1 MPRRLGSV
9 GAVCRRALLCVLLGL
24 SAGALG
30 CWPAGTL
37 SPTVEPQASALLP
50 AAEATASPTPAL
62 PTPTPPPATAE
73 PADTQTPPSEA
84 ALPTAEPSPTPE
96 GAAVEGPALALSA
109 NPEDDLLFR
118 VTTAD
123 ASRIYYYG
131 LEAEGTM
138 ELTHIVLDDGTGD
151 LATILYDGRLLPVQ
165 WILPGL
171 TAAVYPPPE
180 GYEPEGQPG
189 SWFDP
194 HAALHVVLDSG
205 EESTLTADIWPGD
218 LAALVAEMEAA
229 TGLSFDGART
239 FLSSHD
245 VDDWDEL
252 VALTRAGGPDQPL
265 YIAAAAGLSS
275 AAAALSLER
284 AATTSSAARVA
295 GLAAPARTIWRP
307 VIQVGAGVLG
317 GVLAGEI
324 AEALDPEGGP
334 SVEVLLCRGAAKYGL
349 CHYLFFYRDQ
359 VGACVSFCR
368 TSLRCF
374 TDICMPMTI
383 SADLA
388 MHMRNALAR

>member
-1 MPRRLGSV
+1 MPGRPTSV
-9 GAVCRRALLCVLLGL
+9 GAVCWRALCVLLAL
-24 SAGALG
+24 SVGALG
-30 CWPAGTL
+30 CWPAATRQ
-37 SPTVEPQASALLP
+37 TVEPQASAPPP
-50 AAEATASPTPAL
+50 AAGITASPVPAL
-62 PTPTPPPATAE
+62 STHTPLPPTAQPAETETPPTRPE
-73 PADTQTPPSEA
+73 P
-84 ALPTAEPSPTPE
+84 PTAEASPTSEVTP
-96 GAAVEGPALALSA
+96 VEGPAFALSA

-123 ASRIYYYG
+123 GRRIYYCG
-131 LEAEGTM
+131 FEADGAM
-138 ELTHIVLDDGTGD
+138 ELTHVVLDDGTGD

-171 TAAVYPPPE
+171 TTAVYPPPE
-180 GYEPEGQPG
+180 GYEAQDDLG

-194 HAALHVVLDSG
+194 HAAFHVVLDRG
-205 EESTLTADIWPGD
+205 EEGTLTADIWPGD

-229 TGLSFDGART
+229 TDRSFDGART
-239 FLSSHD
+239 FLGSHD
-245 VDDWDEL
+245 VDGWSEL
-252 VALTRAGGPDQPL
+252 VALARTGGPDQPL
-265 YIAAAAGLSS
+265 YIAAAVGFSS
-275 AAAALSLER
+275 AAAALGLER
-284 AATTSSAARVA
+284 AATTSTAARLA
-295 GLAAPARTIWRP
+295 GMAAPARTIWRP
-307 VIQVGAGVLG
+307 VIQIGAGVLG

-324 AEALDPEGGP
+324 GEALDPEGGP

-388 MHMRNALAR
+388 MRMRNALARR